1 MANIVKPDSAA
12 TPSHTRVRASLTT
25 ALVLE
30 FSTLIFVGMVV
41 VQDISIS
48 SAQKNTRT
56 LLARNADAGVLSLV
70 REARRRLAPVQDLN
84 EYVAGLI
91 DSGQLSIED
100 RELLGE
106 TLLTAMAGTEL
117 VFGMGFVYPDGRS
130 VRVQRGRG
138 MLPSVPPDAGALA
151 SLDEALQ
158 RYQSHWGQP
167 FWLPEARSAVVS
179 DRTPIR
185 EGDRFMGMLVSGVTV
200 RELSRFI
207 ARSGNMALADNLF
220 IL

>member
-1 MANIVKPDSAA
+1 MANIVKPDSVA
-12 TPSHTRVRASLTT
+12 TPSQTRVRASLTT
-25 ALVLE
+25 ALVLG
-30 FSTLIFVGMVV
+30 FGTLIFVGMVV
-41 VQDISIS
+41 VQGISMW

-91 DSGQLSIED
+91 DSGQLGIED

-106 TLLTAMAGTEL
+106 TLLTAMAGTEQ

-138 MLPSVPPDAGALA
+138 MLPSVPPDAGPWPAWTKPAGDISRTGVSRSGCRKHDPRLFG
-151 SLDEALQ
+151 LG
-158 RYQSHWGQP
+158 R
-167 FWLPEARSAVVS
+167 RSAKGIGLRVC
-179 DRTPIR
+179 RCP
-185 EGDRFMGMLVSGVTV
+185 
-200 RELSRFI
+200 
-207 ARSGNMALADNLF
+207 A
-220 IL
+220 